1 MTQRDLRKSQLEFDV
16 ALQGNPIV
24 NQPISVL
31 LFDKDGNQL
40 NNLVRW
46 NASARTDD
54 HGEYQFTEDRKSV
67 V

>member
-1 MTQRDLRKSQLEFDV
+1 M
-16 ALQGNPIV
+16 
-24 NQPISVL
+24 NQPITVL

-54 HGEYQFTEDRKSV
+54 HGEYQFTDLLFLEASSRS
-67 V
+67 